1 MRKMILWTVVL
12 LGPLT
17 WTTTASAI
25 FGIPDVAALA
35 QRVTIIANQGIQIG
49 HAVTGLSRATE
60 QFNKLKEQYDH
71 LREQALGEI
80 GALTAP
86 LTAIAALPGQLV
98 GAGLSWRA
106 DFANTDAAGLVDA
119 LDLFSNDGT
128 PLTDY
133 WRDRL
138 NAAPAVTEQQ
148 VLAEYSTLPVGLADR
163 AAANYRRDAAV
174 GARRTA
180 MSHGVND
187 AAALATSTVKSA
199 LESLAALR
207 GQTNASGTA
216 LQQAQVAGLITN
228 GEVTAALAQLL
239 AFQATQETAQA
250 LEAEARRRERAAA
263 RLAIQEA
270 AREDYDPPA
279 GRHRRPPRRRRRPL
293 VCHPLKREYVP

>member
-1 MRKMILWTVVL
+1 MKKMILWTIVL

-17 WTTTASAI
+17 WTTTAQAI

-49 HAVTGLSRATE
+49 HAVTGLRRATE
-60 QFNKLKEQYDH
+60 QFNKLKQQYDH

-86 LTAIAALPGQLV
+86 LTEIAALPGQLV
-98 GAGLSWRA
+98 GAGLSWRD
-106 DFANTDAAGLVDA
+106 DFTHTDAAGLVDA

-148 VLAEYSTLPVGLADR
+148 VLTAYSTLPVGLADR
-163 AAANYRRDAAV
+163 AAENYRRDAA
-174 GARRTA
+174 AI
-180 MSHGVND
+180 
-187 AAALATSTVKSA
+187 ATSTVKSA
-199 LESLAALR
+199 LASFAELR

-250 LEAEARRRERAAA
+250 LEAEARRRERDAA
-263 RLAIQEA
+263 RLATQEA
-270 AREDYDPPA
+270 ARQDYDRRLA
-279 GRHRRPPRRRRRPL
+279 GIDATRDGGDGLLFVIR
-293 VCHPLKREYVP
+293 

>member
-1 MRKMILWTVVL
+1 MKKMILWTVVL

-17 WTTTASAI
+17 WTTTAQAI

-49 HAVTGLSRATE
+49 HAVSGLSRATE

-86 LTAIAALPGQLV
+86 LTEIAALPGQLV
-98 GAGLSWRA
+98 GAGLSWRD
-106 DFANTDAAGLVDA
+106 DFTNTDAAGLVDA
-119 LDLFSNDGT
+119 LDLFSNDGQ
-128 PLTDY
+128 PLTEY
-133 WRDRL
+133 WRGRL
-138 NAAPAVTEQQ
+138 SEAPAVTEQQ

-163 AAANYRRDAAV
+163 AAENYRRDAAV

-180 MSHGVND
+180 VNHTVND

-199 LESLAALR
+199 LASFAALR

-239 AFQATQETAQA
+239 AFQATQQTAQA
-250 LEAEARRRERAAA
+250 LEAETRRRERAAA

-270 AREDYDPPA
+270 AREDYDRRLA
-279 GRHRRPPRRRRRPL
+279 GIDAHRDGGDALLFVIR
-293 VCHPLKREYVP
+293 

>member
-1 MRKMILWTVVL
+1 MKNMSLWTIVL
-12 LGPLT
+12 FAPLL
-17 WTTTASAI
+17 WTTSVSAI

-49 HAVTGLSRATE
+49 HAVSGLRRATE
-60 QFNKLKEQYDH
+60 QFNKLKQQYDH

-86 LTAIAALPGQLV
+86 LTEIAALPGQLV
-98 GAGLSWRA
+98 GAGLTWRD
-106 DFANTDAAGLVDA
+106 DFTHTDAAGLVDA

-138 NAAPAVTEQQ
+138 NATPAVTEQQ
-148 VLAEYSTLPVGLADR
+148 VLTAYSTLPVGLADR
-163 AAANYRRDAAV
+163 AAENYRRDA
-174 GARRTA
+174 ARRTA

-199 LESLAALR
+199 LDSLAALR

-250 LEAEARRRERAAA
+250 LEAEARRRERDAA
-263 RLAIQEA
+263 RLATQEA
-270 AREDYDPPA
+270 AREDYDRRLA
-279 GRHRRPPRRRRRPL
+279 GIDAHRDGGDTLLFAIR
-293 VCHPLKREYVP
+293 

>member
-1 MRKMILWTVVL
+1 MKKMILWTIVL
-12 LGPLT
+12 LGPLM

-49 HAVTGLSRATE
+49 HAVTGLRRATE
-60 QFNKLKEQYDH
+60 QFNKLKQQYDH

-86 LTAIAALPGQLV
+86 LTEIAALPGQLV
-98 GAGLSWRA
+98 GAGLSWRD
-106 DFANTDAAGLVDA
+106 DFSHTDAAGLVDA

-148 VLAEYSTLPVGLADR
+148 VLAAYSTLPVGLADR
-163 AAANYRRDAAV
+163 AAENYRRDAAA

-199 LESLAALR
+199 LDSLAALR
-207 GQTNASGTA
+207 GQTNALRHRAPASPGGRPYHQRGSDGRARATA
-216 LQQAQVAGLITN
+216 RLPGDPGDGPSTRSR
-228 GEVTAALAQLL
+228 G
-239 AFQATQETAQA
+239 
-250 LEAEARRRERAAA
+250 AAA
-263 RLAIQEA
+263 RT
-270 AREDYDPPA
+270 
-279 GRHRRPPRRRRRPL
+279 
-293 VCHPLKREYVP
+293 

>member
-1 MRKMILWTVVL
+1 M
-12 LGPLT
+12 
-17 WTTTASAI
+17 
-25 FGIPDVAALA
+25 
-35 QRVTIIANQGIQIG
+35 
-49 HAVTGLSRATE
+49 TE
-60 QFNKLKEQYDH
+60 
-71 LREQALGEI
+71 
-80 GALTAP
+80 
-86 LTAIAALPGQLV
+86 IAALPGQLV
-98 GAGLSWRA
+98 GAGLSWR
-106 DFANTDAAGLVDA
+106 DGLYANTDAAGLVDA
-119 LDLFSNDGT
+119 LALFSNDGT

-138 NAAPAVTEQQ
+138 HAAPAVTEQQ
-148 VLAEYSTLPVGLADR
+148 VLTEYSTLPVGLADR

-180 MSHGVND
+180 VNHTVND

-199 LESLAALR
+199 LASFAELR

-270 AREDYDPPA
+270 AREDYDRRLA
-279 GRHRRPPRRRRRPL
+279 GIDAHRDGGDALLFAIR
-293 VCHPLKREYVP
+293 